1 VVPLHAYAP
10 QDCVTGGRQ
19 VPAPSQVRARV
30 AVVPVV
36 GQVGAAHCVPA
47 AYSWQA
53 PAPSQKPVFPPV
65 VAPSAVHGPF
75 GSIPSAGTGLQVPSV
90 PTSAQETQLVLQTVV
105 QQTPCAQN
113 PLAQSPAAAQLAP
126 GGRKPHEPLLQTFG
140 EAQSASAVQVDLH
153 AAVPHLNGKQEL
165 CGGVTHAP
173 APSQADAGVS
183 VMVFA
188 GQLAAA
194 HAVPWG

>member
-1 VVPLHAYAP
+1 M
-10 QDCVTGGRQ
+10 
-19 VPAPSQVRARV
+19 PALPASAHDTHE
-30 AVVPVV
+30 PV
-36 GQVGAAHCVPA
+36 
-47 AYSWQA
+47 QA
-53 PAPSQKPVFPPV
+53 
-65 VAPSAVHGPF
+65 
-75 GSIPSAGTGLQVPSV
+75 
-90 PTSAQETQLVLQTVV
+90 VLQ
-105 QQTPCAQN
+105 QAPCAQV
-113 PLAQSPAAAQLAP
+113 PLTHSVPSPQMAPSGLRPQDPPLHEP
-126 GGRKPHEPLLQTFG
+126 GG
-140 EAQSASAVQVDLH
+140 AQSASAVQVDLH